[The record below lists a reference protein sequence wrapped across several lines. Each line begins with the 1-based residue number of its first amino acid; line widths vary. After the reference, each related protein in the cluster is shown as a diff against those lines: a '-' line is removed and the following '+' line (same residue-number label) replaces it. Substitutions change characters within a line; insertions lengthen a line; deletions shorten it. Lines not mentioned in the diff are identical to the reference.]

1 MLIDQIKPEILV
13 RLDKDYEK
21 YNTSIN
27 HIYNILANKQVYSQ
41 LTIDEIKD
49 IVMFAGLDYM
59 HWSPSDLLFGDRM
72 LKQDYNYKYGK

>member
-13 RLDKDYEK
+13 KLDKDYEK

-27 HIYNILANKQVYSQ
+27 HIYNVLANKQVYAQ

-49 IVMFAGLDYM
+49 IFTFASLDYTE
-59 HWSPSDLLFGDRM
+59 WSPSDILFGDKI
-72 LKQDYNYKYGK
+72 LNNNN